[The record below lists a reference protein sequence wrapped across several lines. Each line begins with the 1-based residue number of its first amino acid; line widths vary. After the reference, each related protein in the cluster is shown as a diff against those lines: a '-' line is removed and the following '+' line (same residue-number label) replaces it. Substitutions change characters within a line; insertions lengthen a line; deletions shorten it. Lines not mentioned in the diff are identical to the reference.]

1 MYKKNKI
8 KKEEDF
14 PSPSFHLFLYIE
26 LEALYASWSSLFGT
40 WQVLEGRDGNF
51 LAHIHDAEVWEV
63 GTLFGLPVSAL
74 LQVKHLVEC

>member
-1 MYKKNKI
+1 MYKKQN

-26 LEALYASWSSLFGT
+26 LECLHAAWSTLLGT

-51 LAHIHDAEVWEV
+51 LAHIHDAEMWEV
-63 GTLFGLPVSAL
+63 GTLLGLPVSAL